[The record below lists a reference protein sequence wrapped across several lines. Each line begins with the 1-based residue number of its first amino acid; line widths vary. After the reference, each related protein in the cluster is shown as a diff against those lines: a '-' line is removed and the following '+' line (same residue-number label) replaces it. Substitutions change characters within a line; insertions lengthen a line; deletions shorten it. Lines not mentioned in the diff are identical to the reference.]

1 MTRAI
6 VFAPKTAHR
15 GDVIEIRAT
24 IQHPM
29 ETGYRWDGRG
39 GLVGRDI
46 VSRLECR
53 YEGELVFA
61 VDLWQAIAANP
72 MVSFFTIATTSG
84 TLELKWTGDH
94 GFAHTETVA
103 LTVE

>member
-6 VFAPKTAHR
+6 VFAPKSAHR
-15 GDVIEIRAT
+15 GDVIEIRAA

-46 VSRLECR
+46 VSRFECR
-53 YEGELVFA
+53 YGGELVFA
-61 VDLWQAIAANP
+61 ADFWPAIAANP
-72 MVSFFTIATTSG
+72 MVSFFTVATTSA
-84 TLELKWTGDH
+84 TLEFSWTGDH

-103 LTVE
+103 LAVE